1 MRQQKRFCSVCG
13 EQFELIT
20 RDSRIRLYCGHCD
33 RIRYENPLPATAA
46 VVFSGDNRLLL
57 VKRAM
62 EPRTG
67 EWCLPGGFVELDES
81 PVAGVVRELAE
92 ETGLIGK
99 VEHLIDCVYEDSP
112 FYGPLIIIGYQVASQ
127 GGTLKAGDDAA
138 EVRYFPLA
146 DLPQVAFDSHQAIIN
161 QIKGRRR

>member
-1 MRQQKRFCSVCG
+1 MRQQKCFCSVCG
-13 EQFELIT
+13 EPLEQIS
-20 RDSRIRLYCGHCD
+20 RDGRERLYCRQCD
-33 RIRYENPLPATAA
+33 SIRYENPLPATAA
-46 VVFSGDNRLLL
+46 VVLNEGNHLLL

-62 EPRTG
+62 EPRIG

-81 PVAGVVRELAE
+81 PDEGVVRELTE

-99 VEHLIDCVYEDSP
+99 VERLIDCVYEDSP